1 MSPIVRKMPARNSP
15 RRRVSAGVGS
25 RAVARGFSLI
35 EALVAMLVMAFGML
49 AIAGFQATLTRG
61 SDTAKQRSE
70 AVRLAQLKLEELRS
84 FDGISTGAYTYGTD
98 VVGSVSA
105 QNLTPS
111 ASNTTFTRSWTVM
124 RTDGVTAATVDDTQK
139 WITVTVDWA
148 DREGATQ
155 QTPVRLRSVIG
166 RNDPIALKGLVAEQ
180 ARTKVRYPKNRN
192 LNIPYPAVGTSNPN
206 RSAFIPPPG
215 NVTYVF
221 DNVTGNIVQ
230 SCTGITDG
238 ELVEGVDVEAAGTC
252 TTFATNAYL
261 LSGFVRF
268 FTGNNPG
275 ADDIINTNGTTF
287 DLSSSGPL
295 TIDSSVTGNGP
306 STYVCYAQRQKVVT
320 ASNLQAATISSL
332 SRSGGTVTV
341 TTTSNHGYS
350 TGLRIA
356 VTGTSQFS
364 FEGSFEIL
372 TVPTAT
378 TLTYAQAGTDGSAS
392 GGELELIQQ
401 LTLAESDTVPSG
413 YGGQPQSTYVSYACI
428 VTPVDDDSDANTT
441 LAWWGKLNVVPDS
454 GTWSLGTTNTTYKVC
469 RYSSDYDADGAISN
483 SEHPKYFRR
492 VTGALDNQNFVVIKG
507 NESCPTDIAVNYT
520 GSTTGSLYNTNTATH
535 QTASTGDTAVL
546 SFGCLTTACTGANKT
561 PDEPSTATTVIL
573 ME

>member
-1 MSPIVRKMPARNSP
+1 MSPIVFSRAR
-15 RRRVSAGVGS
+15 AGVGS
-25 RAVARGFSLI
+25 RAAARGFSLL
-35 EALVAMLVMAFGML
+35 EALIAMLVLAFGML
-49 AIAGFQATLTRG
+49 AIAGLQATLTRG
-61 SDTAKQRSE
+61 SDSAKQRSE

-84 FDGISTGAYTYGTD
+84 FDGITAGSGAYTYGTD
-98 VVGSVSA
+98 VVSSA
-105 QNLTPS
+105 SPQNLTPT
-111 ASNTTFTRSWTVM
+111 ASNTTFTRSWTVL
-124 RTDGVTAATVDDTQK
+124 RADGTTASTVDDTQK

-148 DREGATQ
+148 DREGANQ

-180 ARTKVRYPKNRN
+180 ARTRVRYPKNRN

-221 DNVTGNIVQ
+221 DNATGNIVQ

-238 ELVEGVDVEAAGTC
+238 ELVEGVNVESAGTC

-287 DLSSSGPL
+287 DLLTSGPL
-295 TIDSSVTGNGP
+295 TIDASATGNGP

-320 ASNLQAATISSL
+320 ASNLQPATISSL

-341 TTTSNHGYS
+341 TTTSSHGYS
-350 TGLRIA
+350 TGLSIA

-372 TVPTAT
+372 TVPSAT
-378 TLTYAQAGTDGSAS
+378 TLTYAQAGTDGSAT

-401 LTLAESDTVPSG
+401 LTLAESDPVPSG

-428 VTPVDDDSDANTT
+428 VTPVDDDGDANTA
-441 LAWWGKLNVVPDS
+441 LAWWGKLSLVPS
-454 GTWSLGTTNTTYKVC
+454 ATWSLGTTSTTYKVC
-469 RYSSDYDADGAISN
+469 RYTSDYDDDGEFSN
-483 SEHPKYFRR
+483 AEHPKYFRR
-492 VTGALDNQNFVVIKG
+492 VTGGLDNQNFVVIRG
-507 NESCPTDIAVNYT
+507 NESCPTDTEVDYS

-546 SFGCLTTACTGANKT
+546 SFACQMPACTGTNRS
-561 PDEPSTATTVIL
+561 PEEPSSATDPID